1 MACVKRLSLKLH
13 VYLVKSE
20 SDTGELQTW
29 GEDGEVH
36 CTILVGISSGHG
48 QQRNINYI
56 SFYGEHPLFHQK
68 INGDVMGFCGV

>member
-56 SFYGEHPLFHQK
+56 SFYGEHPLFHQR